1 MPKGSP
7 TVKAAL
13 QTYAATLQASYSA
26 VGVAAGAEEQLK
38 APAKALLEACASLAP
53 RTVKTRPARV
63 VALLETSVKGTG
75 RPDVGVTL
83 DGLLNGY
90 VELKAPDKPADPTK
104 LKDKHDKDQWKKFQL
119 LPNLIYT
126 NGQEWRLYRYDGS
139 APVLTKTVK
148 LGDYIAGG
156 AAAVTDADADAF
168 SAFVQTFFAWKVIT
182 PTTPQGLAALLA
194 PLARLFRQEVAEA
207 LAVKGSNIENARDIW
222 KQTLFPNATDEQ
234 FADIYAQTVTYALLL
249 AKLDGADVLNS
260 AEAVKTLKKG
270 HELLSSAL
278 KLMTDED
285 LKEELG
291 SGLETLLRVIS
302 DLDGEAFKAQEERL
316 WLYFYEYFLEAYD
329 RELRNKYGVYYTPA
343 QVIGAQVRLVDEVL
357 KTRLGKAQG
366 FADKGVLL
374 LDPAAGTGAYP
385 LAVIQHALAEAESY
399 GAGMVAQVATDLAN
413 TTHAFEILV
422 GPYAVAHLRI
432 SQAIQNAGGTLPSD
446 GAHVYLNN
454 TLESPHSANPKGL
467 PFPLKGLTEEHER
480 AQKIKLETPVMV
492 TLGNPP
498 YDRHDSKDRTRGG
511 WVRYGDNGQDGILGD
526 FLTPVRE
533 AGEGGHLKNLYN
545 DYVYFWRWALWKT
558 FENPGTDEQPQ
569 PVPRPGVVCFITAAS
584 YLRGPGFIGMRELMR
599 RTFSE
604 LWILDLEGDNLGAR
618 KTENVFAIQTPVCI
632 ALGVKRG
639 DNDPEKPAT
648 VRYARLT
655 GTREEKLA
663 KLNKIQKLADV
674 EWRECMRG
682 WGDPFLPGGEG
693 AYWQWPKLTEVFP
706 ERFNGVKAGRTW
718 VIGETQEVLK
728 ERWRKLLAASAV
740 ERVKLFKN
748 SPTGRKVEMEAS
760 RSAPAAAAK
769 TAIVSV
775 KAGDPTPGIQRLTY
789 RSFDRQY
796 VLADNRLLD
805 RASPDLWRSH
815 GPQQVYMVAYLSEVY
830 GAGIAAT
837 GTAYVPDLHAFRGS
851 FGGRHVIPLYLD
863 AAGTQPNVTPGLLDV
878 LAAEYD
884 AAVPGEDLFAYA
896 YALLAT
902 PAYVEAHAEDLTVP
916 GPRLPLTK
924 DATLFAEGAKLG
936 RELLNLHTYGERFA
950 AAGSAAAYRGKAR
963 NTKAIPTTSAQYPEE
978 FSYNLATRTLTVGEG
993 EFSPVPL
1000 EVYTYSVSGLDVL
1013 QSWLKYRMKGG
1024 YGKKSSPLDD
1034 IRPEVWTADMTRELL
1049 ELVWLLE
1056 RTLELEPAHS
1066 DLLRRVEAGE
1076 CFTAEE
1082 LPKPEKKDEEEDT
1095 EEEGDMP
1102 KLLSAPPAPTSA

>member
-1 MPKGSP
+1 MAKPG
-7 TVKAAL
+7 VKAAL
-13 QTYAATLQASYSA
+13 QTYACSLQASYTGA
-26 VGVAAGAEEQLK
+26 VGVSAGAEEQLK
-38 APAKALLEACASLAP
+38 APVKALLEACADLAP
-53 RTVKTRPARV
+53 RMVKAHPARV

-83 DGLLNGY
+83 NNLLNGY
-90 VELKAPDKPADPTK
+90 VELKAPDKPADPAK
-104 LKDKHDKDQWKKFQL
+104 FKDKHDKEQWKKFGL

-139 APVLTKTVK
+139 APVLVKAIK
-148 LGDYIAGG
+148 LGNYITGG
-156 AAAVTDADADAF
+156 TTAVTDADAAAF
-168 SAFVQTFFAWKVIT
+168 SAFIQTFFTWKVVT

-260 AEAVKTLKKG
+260 ADIVKTLKKG

-278 KLMTDED
+278 KIMTDD
-285 LKEELG
+285 ALKEELG

-302 DLDGEAFKAQEERL
+302 DLDGAAFKAQEERL

-329 RELRNKYGVYYTPA
+329 RSLRNQYGVYYTPT

-366 FADKGVLL
+366 FAAQDVLL

-399 GAGMVAQVATDLAN
+399 GAGMVAQVATGLAR
-413 TTHAFEILV
+413 TTHAFEVLV

-432 SQAIQNAGGTLPSD
+432 SQAIQNAGGTLPPD

-454 TLESPHSANPKGL
+454 TLESPHAANPAGL
-467 PFPLKGLTEEHER
+467 PFMLSALTEEHRR
-480 AQKIKLETPVMV
+480 AQKVKLETPVMV

-498 YDRHDSKDRTRGG
+498 YDRHDAKDTTRGG
-511 WVRYGDNGQDGILGD
+511 WVRYGDGGQDGILDD
-526 FLTPVRE
+526 FLRPVRE

-558 FENPGTDEQPQ
+558 FENPGTEGQPQ

-632 ALGVKRG
+632 ALGVKG
-639 DNDPEKPAT
+639 EANDSNTPAT
-648 VRYARLT
+648 VRYARLI

-663 KLNKIQKLADV
+663 QLNKIQKLADV
-674 EWRECMRG
+674 DWRECMSG
-682 WGDPFLPGGEG
+682 WTDPFLPGGEG
-693 AYWQWPKLTEVFP
+693 AYWQWPKLTDVFP
-706 ERFNGVKAGRTW
+706 ARFNGVKAGRTW

-728 ERWRKLLAASAV
+728 ERWKKLLATSAV

-760 RSAPAAAAK
+760 KSAPAAASK

-775 KAGDPTPGIQRLTY
+775 KAGDPIPNIHRVAQ

-796 VLADNRLLD
+796 VFADNRLLD
-805 RASPDLWRSH
+805 RASPELWRSH
-815 GPQQVYMVAYLSEVY
+815 GPQQVYMVGMLTNIY
-830 GAGIAAT
+830 GSGSAVT
-837 GTAYVPDLHAFRGS
+837 GSADVPDLHYFAGRG
-851 FGGRHVIPLYLD
+851 GKDVIPLYLD
-863 AAGTQPNVTPGLLDV
+863 AAGTKPNVTPGLLDV
-878 LAAEYD
+878 LAAEYGTT
-884 AAVPGEDLFAYA
+884 VSGEDLFAYA
-896 YALLAT
+896 YALLT
-902 PAYVEAHAEDLTVP
+902 TSAYVQAHAEDLTVP
-916 GPRLPLTK
+916 GPRLPLTR
-924 DATLFAEGAKLG
+924 DAALFAQGAKLG

-950 AAGSAAAYRGKAR
+950 AGSAAAYRGKAR
-963 NTKAIPTTSAQYPEE
+963 NMKAVPTTADQYPEG
-978 FSYNLATRTLTVGEG
+978 FDYHATTQTLKVGEG
-993 EFSPVPL
+993 EFAPVPL
-1000 EVYTYSVSGLDVL
+1000 AVFGYSVSGLEVL
-1013 QSWLKYRMKGG
+1013 KSWLRYRMKGG
-1024 YGKKSSPLDD
+1024 YGKKSSSLDD
-1034 IRPEVWTADMTRELL
+1034 IRPEAWTADMTRELL
-1049 ELVWLLE
+1049 ELLWLLE
-1056 RTLELEPAHS
+1056 RTLELEPAHAG
-1066 DLLRRVEAGE
+1066 LLTRVEAGE
-1076 CFTAEE
+1076 CFTVDE
-1082 LPKPEKKDEEEDT
+1082 LPLPVQVAEDEEET
-1095 EEEGDMP
+1095 ERDGGGGMNR
-1102 KLLSAPPAPTSA
+1102 LL